1 MGEHMKA
8 MELSQSI
15 FEDIES
21 MQPEVLALIREL
33 CAIPAPSH
41 HEERRAAFV
50 KDWFERRGMEAFIDE
65 AKNVLIPMGLEEH
78 EEIVVI
84 MAHTDTVFPDME
96 PMPYREE
103 DGRLYCPGVGDDTTN
118 LAAMMLLAAY
128 LHKHGARPA
137 CGVLFVADS
146 CEEGLGNLKGCK
158 AIMHA
163 YGPRVKAFLS
173 LDGDVTHVCAQAV
186 GSARYRI
193 TARTKGGHSFSDFGN
208 RSAIAV
214 LAGIV
219 RELYSQRLPEYL
231 GSTTTYN
238 VGTIQGGTSVN
249 TIAQEAQMLYE
260 FRSNNADC
268 LRFMEKQMLDVLKHH
283 TPQDALVE
291 LELLGVR
298 PCAEHVDPQ
307 AQKALSGACMDALKR
322 YVGRMPI
329 LASGS
334 TDCNIPLSM
343 GIPSACFGVYVG
355 EGEHTREEWVEAAS
369 IESGMKAAMSVLL
382 NWFEMV

>member
-1 MGEHMKA
+1 MIDMKA
-8 MELSQSI
+8 MELDQRMLQA
-15 FEDIES
+15 IEA
-21 MQPEVLALIREL
+21 MQPETIELIRTL

-41 HEERRAAFV
+41 HEERRAAFIR
-50 KDWFERRGMEAFIDE
+50 DWFLSRGMQAQIDE
-65 AKNVLIPMGLEEH
+65 AKNVIIPMGLEEH
-78 EEIVVI
+78 EDIVVI

-96 PMPYREE
+96 PMDFYEE
-103 DGRLYCPGVGDDTTN
+103 NGRMYCPGVGDDTTN
-118 LAAMMLLAAY
+118 LAAMMMLAAY
-128 LHKHGARPA
+128 LNDQAVKPK

-163 YGPRVKAFLS
+163 YGSRVKAFLS

-193 TARTKGGHSFSDFGN
+193 TARTKGGHSFADFGN
-208 RSAIAV
+208 RNAIAV
-214 LAGIV
+214 LAGIACA
-219 RELYSQRLPEYL
+219 LYRQRLPEYL

-238 VGTIQGGTSVN
+238 VGTMQGGTSVN
-249 TIAQEAQMLYE
+249 TIAQEAEMLYE
-260 FRSNNADC
+260 YRSNNADC
-268 LRFMEKQMLDVLKHH
+268 LRVMEQQMDAILREN
-283 TPQDALVE
+283 TPRDAQVE

-298 PCAEHVDPQ
+298 PCAEHVDP
-307 AQKALSGACMDALKR
+307 AAHKALSGACMDALKR

-329 LASGS
+329 LSRGS

-355 EGEHTREEWVEAAS
+355 EGEHTREEWVNTAS
-369 IESGMKAAMSVLL
+369 IENGMKAAMSVLL
-382 NWFEMV
+382 NWFEIA

>member
-1 MGEHMKA
+1 MKA
-8 MELSQSI
+8 MELNQKMLQ
-15 FEDIES
+15 DIAA
-21 MQPEVLALIREL
+21 MQPETLDLIRAL

-41 HEERRAAFV
+41 HEERRAGFIR
-50 KDWFERRGMEAFIDE
+50 DWFASRGMEAWMDE

-78 EEIVVI
+78 EEIVVV

-96 PMPYREE
+96 PMAYREE
-103 DGRLYCPGVGDDTTN
+103 GGKLYCPGVGDDTTN
-118 LAAMMLLAAY
+118 LAAMMQLAAY
-128 LHKHGARPA
+128 LHEQNLKPA

-193 TARTKGGHSFSDFGN
+193 TAKTKGGHSFADFGS

-214 LAGIV
+214 LSGIV
-219 RELYSQRLPEYL
+219 CELYRQRLPEYL

-238 VGTIQGGTSVN
+238 VGMVQGGTSVN
-249 TIAQEAQMLYE
+249 TIAQQAEMLYE

-268 LRFMEKQMLDVLKHH
+268 LRFMEKQMQDILKRN
-283 TPQDALVE
+283 TPKDAMVE

-298 PCAEHVDPQ
+298 PCAEHVDPSS
-307 AQKALSGACMDALKR
+307 QKALSGACMDALKR

-329 LASGS
+329 LSSGS

-343 GIPSACFGVYVG
+343 GVPSACFGVYVG
-355 EGEHTREEWVEAAS
+355 EGEHTREEWVDAAS
-369 IESGMKAAMSVLL
+369 IEDGMKAAMSVLL
-382 NWFEMV
+382 NWFE

>member
-1 MGEHMKA
+1 MSY
-8 MELSQSI
+8 ELSK
-15 FEDIES
+15 DILKYLKDSE
-21 MQPEVLALIREL
+21 EETINLIETL
-33 CAIPAPSH
+33 CGIPAPSH
-41 HEERRAAFV
+41 HEERRAEFV
-50 KDWFERRGMEAFIDE
+50 KNWLTENGAKGVYIDE
-65 AKNVLIPMGLEEH
+65 ALNVLYPVGCEGRDD
-78 EEIVVI
+78 IVVFL
-84 MAHTDTVFPDME
+84 AHTDTVFPDME

-128 LHKHGARPA
+128 LHEHGALPA

-163 YGPRVKAFLS
+163 YGTRVKAFLS

-268 LRFMEKQMLDVLKHH
+268 LRFMEKQMLDILKLH
-283 TPQDALVE
+283 TPKDALVE